1 MQMQF
6 NEEKPIWRQIYELI
20 AMRIL
25 SGEWP
30 EEERIVS
37 VREMAAAVG
46 VNPNTVMR
54 SYERLEADG
63 IIFNRRGI
71 GFFVSPGAKDHIKQ
85 LERKKFMD
93 EELPKLRER
102 LGHIGL
108 TIDVRVAESKEQR
121 GEMREEKGKSKTSM

>member
-1 MQMQF
+1 MMQF
-6 NEEKPIWRQIYELI
+6 SEEKPIWRQIYELI

-25 SGEWP
+25 SGEWR
-30 EEERIVS
+30 EGERIMS
-37 VREMAAAVG
+37 VREMAASVG

-63 IIFNRRGI
+63 IIYNRRGV
-71 GFFVSPGAKDHIKQ
+71 GFFVSEGARDHIKQ

-102 LGHIGL
+102 LTLIGL
-108 TIDVRVAESKEQR
+108 SIEVRVQIGDE
-121 GEMREEKGKSKTSM
+121 

>member
-1 MQMQF
+1 MIQF
-6 NEEKPIWRQIYELI
+6 TEEKPIWRQIYELI

-25 SGEWP
+25 SGEWA
-30 EEERIVS
+30 EMERIVS

-54 SYERLEADG
+54 SYEKLEADG
-63 IIFNRRGI
+63 IIYNRRGV
-71 GFFVSPGAKDHIKQ
+71 GFFVSEGARDHIKQ

-102 LGHIGL
+102 LALIGL
-108 TIDVRVAESKEQR
+108 SIEVRVQI
-121 GEMREEKGKSKTSM
+121 GEE

>member
-1 MQMQF
+1 MQF
-6 NEEKPIWRQIYELI
+6 SEEKPIWRQIYELI

-25 SGEWP
+25 AGEWP
-30 EEERIVS
+30 EQERIVS
-37 VREMAAAVG
+37 VREMAQMVG

-54 SYERLEADG
+54 SYERLEGDG

-71 GFFVSPGAKDHIKQ
+71 GFFVAEGAKEHIKQ

-102 LGHIGL
+102 LVFLGL
-108 TIDVRVAESKEQR
+108 SIDVAV
-121 GEMREEKGKSKTSM
+121 RE

>member
-1 MQMQF
+1 MQF
-6 NEEKPIWRQIYELI
+6 NDEKPIWRQIYELI

-25 SGEWP
+25 AGEWP
-30 EEERIVS
+30 EQERIVS
-37 VREMAAAVG
+37 VREMAASVG

-71 GFFVSPGAKDHIKQ
+71 GFFVAAGAKDHIKQ

-93 EELPKLRER
+93 EEFPRLKER
-102 LGHIGL
+102 LELIGL
-108 TIDVRVAESKEQR
+108 SIDVFIP
-121 GEMREEKGKSKTSM
+121 

>member
-1 MQMQF
+1 MEY
-6 NEEKPIWRQIYELI
+6 NEHKPIYLQNVDLMQEKIVR
-20 AMRIL
+20 
-25 SGEWP
+25 GEWP

-37 VREMAAAVG
+37 VREMAATGG

-71 GFFVSPGAKDHIKQ
+71 GFFVASGAKDHIKQ

-108 TIDVRVAESKEQR
+108 TIDVRVAERKDEN
-121 GEMREEKGKSKTSM
+121 

>member
-1 MQMQF
+1 MQF
-6 NEEKPIWRQIYELI
+6 NDEKPIWRQIYELI
-20 AMRIL
+20 AMHIL

-30 EEERIVS
+30 EQERIVS
-37 VREMAAAVG
+37 VREMAASVG

-71 GFFVSPGAKDHIKQ
+71 GFFVAPGAKDHIKQ

-93 EELPKLRER
+93 EEFPRLKER
-102 LGHIGL
+102 LELIGL
-108 TIDVRVAESKEQR
+108 SIDVFIP
-121 GEMREEKGKSKTSM
+121 

>member
-1 MQMQF
+1 MQF

-30 EEERIVS
+30 EQERIVS
-37 VREMAAAVG
+37 VREMAQMVG

-54 SYERLEADG
+54 SYERLEGDG

-71 GFFVSPGAKDHIKQ
+71 GFFVAEGAKEHIKQ

-102 LGHIGL
+102 LVFLGL
-108 TIDVRVAESKEQR
+108 SIDVAV
-121 GEMREEKGKSKTSM
+121 RE